1 MLKDLNYVA
10 FDFET
15 TWLDTEKDE
24 PIQIWIVKFNKKF
37 EIVKQFSSYIKPNNL
52 ADLTEIVEFTTWIK
66 LEELKQAPTFDEI
79 KKELVDFFD
88 EKTVL
93 VGHNIQFDIK
103 FMKRY
108 LWEFPYFVEFDT
120 YTYSRLLL
128 HFEPSYALEILSDKY
143 WFKGQ
148 SHDALADSFMA
159 VELFKLI
166 VKKVDKLIKK
176 YQFLSDLLLKSDSI
190 FTKILE
196 LKPVNKNIFSIPK
209 KWLSIPKTKKV
220 KSDNLNISQFENKTV
235 FDVNWINFETVFNFA
250 LNWQNKVIFAFS
262 SNARQNIAKNI
273 LRWKYIQFSTLNLW
287 NTTNLDNEKLLLS
300 KPKLEDFEANYI
312 LKSFSH
318 YAEDISIFDIS
329 NFFEYKINKFL
340 SWKNRSISANIIL
353 ATHYDLFNFIKEKWK
368 EEIKD
373 YTVIMFDWH
382 YWMNS
387 LAKVINRGFDFYE
400 LMNKLDIVL
409 YRESFTK
416 NSQNIEKLIN
426 EVATFFWTLSVK
438 LLPLFKWTNNKIEM
452 INLFE
457 NPSSNFFELKES
469 YQEISKKIEQL
480 GEVEITRYWNI
491 FKECVE
497 NYCIVEQKIFGHNGQ
512 LKYIFN
518 PMMENVDI
526 NTFNDFMEGLQYYNF
541 TVMQKKDYVKLAEK
555 LKVDEKKTKF
565 IDYKEQIDFK
575 KLVENIKN
583 KIEAGESIFLV
594 SNNKAF
600 SNSLFKLIFNLTK
613 EYNLQADIYAENITW
628 GQWKLLYYLQKKK
641 WVKITIWWPEFLLA
655 NKAKHVKYNE
665 IHLLSVWWKFREFIV
680 NDLSFYME

>member
-1 MLKDLNYVA
+1 MLKDLSYIA

-24 PIQIWIVKFNKKF
+24 PIQIWIIKFNKKF
-37 EIVKQFSSYIKPNNL
+37 EVINQFSSYIKPDNL

-66 LEELKQAPTFDEI
+66 LEKLKDAPTFEEI

-88 EKTVL
+88 EDSVL
-93 VGHNIQFDIK
+93 IGHNIQFDIK

-108 LWEFPYFVEFDT
+108 LWEFPYLIEFDT

-148 SHDALADSFMA
+148 SHDALADSFMSI
-159 VELFKLI
+159 ELFKLI
-166 VKKVDKLIKK
+166 VKKVDKLVKK
-176 YQFLSDLLLKSDSI
+176 YQFLADLLLKSDSI

-220 KSDNLNISQFENKTV
+220 KSDNLDISQFENKTV
-235 FDVNWINFETVFNFA
+235 FNVNWIDFESAFNLA

-273 LRWKYIQFSTLNLW
+273 LREKYVQFSTLNLW
-287 NTTNLDNEKLLLS
+287 STTNLENEKQLLT
-300 KPKLEDFEANYI
+300 KEKLEEFEANYI

-318 YAEDISIFDIS
+318 YSEDISIFDIS
-329 NFFEYKINKFL
+329 NFSEYKVNKFL
-340 SWKNRSISANIIL
+340 SWKNRTISANIIL

-387 LAKVINRGFDFYE
+387 LWKVINRWFDFYE
-400 LMNKLDIVL
+400 LMNKLDVIL

-416 NSQNIEKLIN
+416 NSQNLEKLID
-426 EVATFFWTLSVK
+426 EIATFFGTLSVK
-438 LLPLFKWTNNKIEM
+438 LLPLFKWTKNKLEM
-452 INLFE
+452 VNLFE
-457 NPSSNFFELKES
+457 NNSAWFFELKES
-469 YQEISKKIEQL
+469 FQDITNKLEAL
-480 GEVEITRYWNI
+480 NEVEITRYWNI
-491 FKECVE
+491 FRECAE
-497 NYCIVEQKIFGHNGQ
+497 NYCMIDQKLFWQNAQ

-526 NTFNDFMEGLQYYNF
+526 NTFNDFMDGLKYYNF
-541 TVMQKKDYVKLAEK
+541 TVMEKNNYIKLS
-555 LKVDEKKTKF
+555 DEIKAQNKTTKF
-565 IDYKEQIDFK
+565 IDYKEQVDFK
-575 KLVENIKN
+575 KLVEDIKN
-583 KIEAGESIFLV
+583 KIEAKESIFLV

-600 SNSLFKLIFNLTK
+600 SNSLFKLIYNLTK
-613 EYNLQADIYAENITW
+613 EYNLEANIYAENITW

-665 IHLLSVWWKFREFIV
+665 IHLLSIGWKFRNFIV
-680 NDLSFYME
+680 DDLSFYLN